1 MKNIKTKNH
10 IQWELESRKVI
21 DLIRD
26 ESNPRSLDQEQRKDI
41 IKSINKFGRVDPLV
55 INSGKRNNYLIGGN
69 QRLSIYVELGIKEVD
84 VMVPNIELSLSQERE
99 LHLRLNKNHGSWDY
113 ELLKEIDLD
122 LLLDVGFGDE
132 ELQGFF
138 DDVELAEDG
147 YNVEEAR
154 ENMEPTVKTG
164 EIWKLGKHKLLVG
177 DSTDSEQVEK
187 LMNGEKVDL
196 IYADSPYN
204 IGLDYSKGVSNKK
217 NYGGGHTKEKDSQSD
232 EAFKEFLDKSI
243 SVARTISKKDAHFFY
258 WCDASYIGALQN
270 LYKNQGID
278 FRRICMWVKNN
289 HNATPKIAFNRLVEP
304 CVYGTVG
311 KPYLNN
317 DFRNAHEILNQD
329 ISTGNQ
335 LHDELTEM
343 IDLWLVKRDS
353 VNEYI
358 HPTQKPVGL
367 NEKPLK
373 RCSAPGHKVFSG
385 FGGSGSDLIACE
397 QLNRVWFGVEKD
409 PLFASIIL
417 DRWERFTGDKAE
429 LCQ

>member
-1 MKNIKTKNH
+1 
-10 IQWELESRKVI
+10 
-21 DLIRD
+21 
-26 ESNPRSLDQEQRKDI
+26 
-41 IKSINKFGRVDPLV
+41 
-55 INSGKRNNYLIGGN
+55 
-69 QRLSIYVELGIKEVD
+69 
-84 VMVPNIELSLSQERE
+84 
-99 LHLRLNKNHGSWDY
+99 
-113 ELLKEIDLD
+113 
-122 LLLDVGFGDE
+122 
-132 ELQGFF
+132 
-138 DDVELAEDG
+138 
-147 YNVEEAR
+147 
-154 ENMEPTVKTG
+154 
-164 EIWKLGKHKLLVG
+164 
-177 DSTDSEQVEK
+177 
-187 LMNGEKVDL
+187 
-196 IYADSPYN
+196 
-204 IGLDYSKGVSNKK
+204 
-217 NYGGGHTKEKDSQSD
+217 
-232 EAFKEFLDKSI
+232 
-243 SVARTISKKDAHFFY
+243 
-258 WCDASYIGALQN
+258 
-270 LYKNQGID
+270 
-278 FRRICMWVKNN
+278 MWVKNN

>member
-99 LHLRLNKNHGSWDY
+99 LNLRLNKNHGSWDY